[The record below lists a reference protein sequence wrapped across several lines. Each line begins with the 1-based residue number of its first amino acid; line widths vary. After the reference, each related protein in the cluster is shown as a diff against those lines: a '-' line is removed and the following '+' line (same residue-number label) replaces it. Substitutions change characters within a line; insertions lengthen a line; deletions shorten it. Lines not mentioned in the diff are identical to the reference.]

1 MARLNVAA
9 ATFTI
14 AAWVLAPLGAAQ
26 SCVAANARFQAKMGS
41 GYKVSAI
48 ATGITGARHIV
59 VDKAGNLLVATSGG
73 AVRRLVLKE
82 DGDTVCVV
90 SSAAISGAQGV
101 CSVSA
106 NIQSPL
112 NLE

>member
-1 MARLNVAA
+1 MARLNIAA
-9 ATFTI
+9 ATF
-14 AAWVLAPLGAAQ
+14 AVVAWVFAPEATAQ

-73 AVRRLVLKE
+73 AVRRLVLK
-82 DGDTVCVV
+82 DNGDTVCVV

-101 CSVSA
+101 CSFSA
-106 NIQSPL
+106 HIPL
-112 NLE
+112 ES